1 MKKNYTIHFL
11 LLVLLFNSNAIIAQS
26 TEDFES
32 ETAGATNFTDSG
44 QGFTITN
51 GSGETTY
58 DIEPFANGGWNG
70 SSPDNQFIDNS
81 SGTPNQND
89 GTSFTITTTDGT
101 DITIKSLYLFV
112 SKRNLTAGVST
123 TLTIEGKR
131 NGATIYTIVKNSGI
145 IDGANFTPNN
155 GFNFINFST
164 EGSVDNSNK
173 NVDEL
178 IISATGNGD
187 YLALD
192 AFTWSAEVLST
203 NNFEIAQN
211 KIKIFPN
218 PSSEL
223 ITISGLKKDDSYKI
237 YNVLGS
243 IMDKGIIHDKE
254 KINIQNLNN
263 GLYFLKFDQG
273 NTIKFIKK

>member
-1 MKKNYTIHFL
+1 MKKNYTLHFL
-11 LLVLLFNSNAIIAQS
+11 ILVLLLISNTIIAQS

-32 ETAGATNFTDSG
+32 ETPGATTFTDNG
-44 QGFTITN
+44 QEFTISN

-58 DIEPFANGGWNG
+58 DIELFANGGWNG
-70 SSPDNQFIDNS
+70 FSPDNQFIDNS

-89 GTSFTITTTDGT
+89 GTSFTINTTDGT
-101 DITIKSLYLFV
+101 DITIKSLYLFT
-112 SKRNLTAGVST
+112 SKRNLTTGVST

-131 NGATIYTIVKNSGI
+131 NGTTIYTIIKNSGI

-164 EGSVDNSNK
+164 EGNVDNSNK

-192 AFTWSAEVLST
+192 AFTWGAEVLST

-211 KIKIFPN
+211 RINIFPN
-218 PSSEL
+218 PSSEF
-223 ITISGLKKDDSYKI
+223 ITISGIKKVESYKI

-243 IMDKGIIHDKE
+243 LMVKGIIHDLE

-263 GLYFLKFDQG
+263 GLYFLKFDKG
-273 NTIKFIKK
+273 NSIKFIKK